1 VPALAF
7 LFPGPGATSLGLG
20 AIKPL
25 YNACPP
31 LRAALDQA
39 DKLML
44 PSGLKPSRVCFA
56 GPEEDLLKPSISGPV
71 LLALSQGLVQTLRQ
85 RAIRPQMVLGHGF
98 GEVAALVAAGVLSYP
113 EGLNFLRR
121 RGEIIEAAWSRHPY
135 YALSL
140 TGLSLPALEQAL
152 LGMPAPPLLVAVNS
166 PDHLTLAGAPELL
179 ERAATQLADGRR
191 VKASAV
197 QPGMAWPHPSLRA
210 ASQEVE
216 AAFRELALERS
227 GGVEIFS
234 AAAGGMVGR
243 VEELAALQA
252 LGCHQLMRF
261 DLALSALMARGAN
274 TLVALVSGA
283 PGAWARR
290 INGGVRAL
298 PAEDAHGL
306 SQTFQLAL

>member
-166 PDHLTLAGAPELL
+166 PDHLTLAGDPGLL
-179 ERAATQLADGRR
+179 EATAKRLADGRR

-197 QPGMAWPHPSLRA
+197 QPGMAWPHPSLKE
-210 ASQEVE
+210 ASAQVE
-216 AAFRELALERS
+216 AAFRELKLERCGGLEIISAAS
-227 GGVEIFS
+227 GGF
-234 AAAGGMVGR
+234 VGR
-243 VEELAALQA
+243 VEDLPALQA
-252 LGCHQLMRF
+252 LDCHQLLRF
-261 DLALSALMARGAN
+261 DLGLTALLARGAN
-274 TLVALVSGA
+274 TLVSLVNGA

-290 INGGVRAL
+290 INSGVRAL
-298 PAEDAHGL
+298 SCEDAHSMG
-306 SQTFQLAL
+306 QTLKMAC